1 VPIVVSAVWGPVQNH
16 CLDPRGIAVQLRVE
30 YAVRTAFAIGLRG
43 RRGAASFIAQRNAR
57 HRIARFK
64 TQSFQVT
71 ERQAL
76 LFLSFQL
83 MIILANKPLNVTRHA
98 DELRP
103 LLFVKRHWEA
113 PQIY

>member
-1 VPIVVSAVWGPVQNH
+1 
-16 CLDPRGIAVQLRVE
+16 VE

-43 RRGAASFIAQRNAR
+43 RRGAASFIVQRNAR

-64 TQSFQVT
+64 TQPFQVT
-71 ERQAL
+71 ASPAL

-83 MIILANKPLNVTRHA
+83 MIMLANKPLNVTRHHA

-113 PQIY
+113 TQIF